1 MAIILSNEL
10 YTIITG
16 ADNQVFLRTKL
27 RHIRFR
33 SYKNLYEMSTC
44 VIDNIEWRI
53 EAFPE
58 LCKEQEEDGL
68 LKAFRDFIVWYDTR
82 KSRAKIHI
90 RMVGKLL
97 YWHKQSVEK
106 LWDPSNTT
114 RIMEMFD
121 NIFNDP

>member
-1 MAIILSNEL
+1 MAIILSGEL

-44 VIDNIEWRI
+44 VMDNIEWRK
-53 EAFPE
+53 ETFPKQ
-58 LCKEQEEDGL
+58 CIEQEKDGL
-68 LKAFRDFIVWYDTR
+68 LQAFKDFIVWYDTR
-82 KSRAKIHI
+82 KSRAKIHV

-106 LWDPSNTT
+106 LWDPSNP
-114 RIMEMFD
+114 D
-121 NIFNDP
+121 NIPRIIEIFI

>member
-10 YTIITG
+10 YTIISG

-44 VIDNIEWRI
+44 VMDNIEWRK
-53 EAFPE
+53 ETFPKQ
-58 LCKEQEEDGL
+58 CIEQEKDGL
-68 LKAFRDFIVWYDTR
+68 LQAFKDFIVWYDTR
-82 KSRAKIHI
+82 KSRAKIHV

-106 LWDPSNTT
+106 LWDPSNPDNTT
-114 RIMEMFD
+114 RIMEL
-121 NIFNDP
+121 FNF

>member
-44 VIDNIEWRI
+44 VMDNIEWRK
-53 EAFPE
+53 ETFPKQ
-58 LCKEQEEDGL
+58 CIEQEKDGL
-68 LKAFRDFIVWYDTR
+68 LQAFKDFIVWYDTR
-82 KSRAKIHI
+82 KSRV

-106 LWDPSNTT
+106 VVGP
-114 RIMEMFD
+114 E
-121 NIFNDP
+121 

>member
-1 MAIILSNEL
+1 MAIILSTGL
-10 YTIITG
+10 YTIIAG
-16 ADNQVFLRTKL
+16 ADNQVFLRTKR

-44 VIDNIEWRI
+44 VMDNMEWRK
-53 EAFPE
+53 EAFPTQ
-58 LCKEQEEDGL
+58 CIEQEKDGL
-68 LKAFRDFIVWYDTR
+68 LQAFKDFIVWYDTR

-106 LWDPSNTT
+106 LWDPSNLNNIP
-114 RIMEMFD
+114 RIMEL
-121 NIFNDP
+121 FNS